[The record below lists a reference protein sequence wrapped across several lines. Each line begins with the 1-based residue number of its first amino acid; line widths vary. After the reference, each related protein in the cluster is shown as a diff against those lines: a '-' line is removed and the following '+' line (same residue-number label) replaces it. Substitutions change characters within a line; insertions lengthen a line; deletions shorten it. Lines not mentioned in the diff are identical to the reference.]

1 MPPDYSLFFMGPM
14 GLMGPIKSAPSARHH
29 HRRGSATTRYSLPA
43 TRYSL
48 EFCRDAPLLDAII
61 RHREVWP
68 FIKDDRP
75 FDPEAVSA
83 APTLDSGEWDY
94 LLVRKDAAPA
104 GFLAFRR
111 LSSTAIDLGRWQSMA
126 VDVFL
131 EYHACLL
138 PATRGHGTAI
148 ARRAFDILRERHG
161 RICFVAR
168 FFSTSEHVLRHV
180 KRLGFHYFTEEEWH
194 FTVDGKQVKML
205 TFLYASDLQNFAY

>member
-1 MPPDYSLFFMGPM
+1 
-14 GLMGPIKSAPSARHH
+14 MGPIKSAPSARHH

-83 APTLDSGEWDY
+83 GPTLDSGEWDY
-94 LLVRKDAAPA
+94 LLVRKGAAPA

-111 LSSTAIDLGRWQSMA
+111 CSFGRVGQTFLSVPIDGVRRNARTDRNVCPTLA

-138 PATRGHGTAI
+138 PATHGHGTAI

-168 FFSTSEHVLRHV
+168 FFSTSEHVLRHI
-180 KRLGFHYFTEEEWH
+180 KRLGFHYLTEKQWP
-194 FTVDGKQVKML
+194 FTVGGKQVKMR
-205 TFLYASDLQNFAY
+205 TFLSD